1 MSGFA
6 PYSGAQTR
14 FMQASEDVVFY
25 GGAGGGGKSLLGM
38 MKFFQQLVVEHNRFR
53 TGEIQKS
60 KAWGL
65 YLRRKTPDLKQAIDE
80 SRRYFDEF
88 DPDAKF
94 NENSGIW
101 EFPACGDAKFE
112 FGHMQHEK
120 DRFNYKS
127 NSYTYVFF
135 DELTEFTQLQFQYIF
150 SRARSD
156 DPVLTDMVQVC
167 AGSNPDGPGLLWVRD
182 MFIEKKEP
190 LKVYRTKYTLE
201 SGMEKHTD
209 QVFIPARLSDN
220 PPLYKSGNYETRL
233 RGLPPEIREA
243 ILNGNWY
250 YASGAFLA
258 RVWDSKKHVVPD
270 HPVPHGATCFRSG
283 DYGYAKPASITW
295 WYVDADGVL
304 TAFYNL
310 YLTEHTPEMQ
320 AERIKEVELEFGL
333 WNENADQSYISGPL
347 DAKCWNRESSGT
359 AIAAKFV
366 SKGIR
371 WYRAANRK
379 PESRKNGAIELI
391 SRLEARIP
399 DPNAPDNRTKDR
411 PMIRWMERCRAPIR
425 TLPILRPDPHNPE
438 DVDSDAEDHCYDE
451 TRYMCLAKPRMQTK
465 ASDPDEDEV
474 DNVVGIRSRQSVGAW
489 GR

>member
-1 MSGFA
+1 MK
-6 PYSGAQTR
+6 
-14 FMQASEDVVFY
+14 ASEDVVFY

-38 MKFFQQLVVEHNRFR
+38 MKFLQQLVVENERFR
-53 TGEIQKS
+53 KGEIQKS

-65 YLRRKTPDLKQAIDE
+65 YLRRKTPDLEQAVDE
-80 SRRYFDEF
+80 SRRYFTDFDE
-88 DPDAKF
+88 DAKF
-94 NENSGIW
+94 NQNSGIW
-101 EFPACGDAKFE
+101 EFPSCGGAKFQ

-150 SRARSD
+150 SRSRSD
-156 DPVLTDMVQVC
+156 DPVLSDMVQVC
-167 AGSNPDGPGLLWVRD
+167 AGSNPDGQGLLWVRD
-182 MFIEKKEP
+182 MFIEKKDP
-190 LKVYRTKYTLE
+190 NVVYRTKFTLE
-201 SGMEKHTD
+201 DGREKFTD
-209 QVFIPARLSDN
+209 QIFIPAKLSDN

-258 RVWDSKKHVVPD
+258 RVWDSTKHVCKNHSVPQ
-270 HPVPHGATCFRSG
+270 GATCLRSG

-295 WYVDADGVL
+295 WYLDHDDVL

-310 YLTEHTPEMQ
+310 YLVEHTPEMQ
-320 AERIKEVELEFGL
+320 AARIQEVEEEFGL
-333 WNENADQSYISGPL
+333 WNEDANQSTISGPL

-359 AIAAKFV
+359 SIAAKFV
-366 SKGIR
+366 SKGVR
-371 WYRAANRK
+371 WYPAANKK

-391 SRLEARIP
+391 SRMQARVP
-399 DPNAPDNRTKDR
+399 SPHDPKNRAADR
-411 PMIRWMERCRAPIR
+411 PMIRWMERCAAPIR

-438 DVDSDAEDHCYDE
+438 DVDTDGDDHCYDE
-451 TRYMCLAKPRMQTK
+451 TRYMCLAKPRPLTK
-465 ASDPDEDEV
+465 IQDPDEDDV
-474 DNVVGIRSRQSVGAW
+474 DNVVGIHSRERVGAW